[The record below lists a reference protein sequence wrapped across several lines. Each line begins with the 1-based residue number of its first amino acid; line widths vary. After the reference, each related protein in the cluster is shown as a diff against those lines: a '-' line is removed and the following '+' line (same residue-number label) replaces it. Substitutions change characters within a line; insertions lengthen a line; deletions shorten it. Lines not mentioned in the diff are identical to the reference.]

1 MPPLSFRKGLWN
13 CLSPSLEELRCGEE
27 DEQGCQWLR
36 VGSGE
41 AGRLPPP
48 PHRWRRWQ
56 GRSEMLGHHPRQAE
70 SSGITC
76 CLVWPPMEVLGFMSR
91 DLSPSAL
98 GLTGASL
105 VTRPHWLS
113 RGDTEAFTR
122 LGPLD
127 FCLCKNQ
134 GRARPE
140 GGDSQF
146 PATCCHAGGRHQLL
160 GPLCHVAHTGQGA
173 TSLLQRGV
181 PAVMQ

>member
-48 PHRWRRWQ
+48 PRRWRRWQ

-76 CLVWPPMEVLGFMSR
+76 CLVWPPMEVAWIHGQRSEPFCTQADGRLPGHKT
-91 DLSPSAL
+91 A
-98 GLTGASL
+98 GHL
-105 VTRPHWLS
+105 VVTQRPLPGS
-113 RGDTEAFTR
+113 
-122 LGPLD
+122 GPLISVS
-127 FCLCKNQ
+127 
-134 GRARPE
+134 ARTRE
-140 GGDSQF
+140 
-146 PATCCHAGGRHQLL
+146 
-160 GPLCHVAHTGQGA
+160 GQGQKVA
-173 TSLLQRGV
+173 THNSQPRAATQEDGTSSWGHCATWHTLGEGPRLCFSVVSQ
-181 PAVMQ
+181 Q